1 MLRFINIFMYF
12 SPLSLGSV
20 HRLNPAVIK
29 LLYFL
34 ALNVSQVVFI
44 VNADLLVSLLN
55 LVNNVL
61 VKILS
66 IVVSLLLRNQRF
78 SSSTVR
84 VKAE

>member
-1 MLRFINIFMYF
+1 MLKFINILMYF

-29 LLYFL
+29 LLNFL
-34 ALNVSQVVFI
+34 ALYVSQVVLV
-44 VNADLLVSLLN
+44 VNGDLLVSLLN
-55 LVNNVL
+55 LVNNIL
-61 VKILS
+61 IKILS
-66 IVVSLLLRNQRF
+66 IVVSLLLHNQRF